1 MQKESLIVMLR
12 TSFTTALKSRCL
24 HTRAIAAT
32 TNSAFTPAPLRTYA
46 RQSSSIIKPCQRSF
60 SSFSALHS
68 QFRQADQS
76 HGLLLSDRAVKQ
88 LRFMNERD
96 DDPDQML
103 RILVDSGGC
112 HGYQNKLDLTSKVE
126 EDDIV
131 FERDGARVV
140 IDSVSLQFLK
150 GSTVDFVEEL
160 IGSTFQVVA
169 NPNAKHTCGCNISY
183 DIDLDMITQN

>member
-1 MQKESLIVMLR
+1 MLR
-12 TSFTTALKSRCL
+12 TKVTSALKARCL
-24 HTRAIAAT
+24 CARSAIILRPPTTSLVRANFLRNPSIIAPFSRTFSACAAT
-32 TNSAFTPAPLRTYA
+32 
-46 RQSSSIIKPCQRSF
+46 RSEVR
-60 SSFSALHS
+60 H
-68 QFRQADQS
+68 ADQKS
-76 HGLLLSDRAVKQ
+76 GLVLSDRAVKQ
-88 LRFMNERD
+88 LKFMADRD
-96 DDPDQML
+96 KDPDQML
-103 RILVDSGGC
+103 RIVVDSGGC

-140 IDSVSLQFLK
+140 IDNVSLQFLR